1 MQRRKTR
8 TKRPELVAALA
19 AALALA
25 GCGSGSERRAA
36 PQPRLAAPLA
46 AALAARSDEVVQ
58 ALEAGD
64 SCTAAAHAQALQEA
78 AISAINAGR
87 IPGPLQEPL
96 GSSVSDL
103 VSRIHCV
110 KKADEPRDRGK
121 HKGRG
126 KHGKGHEG
134 DD

>member
-1 MQRRKTR
+1 
-8 TKRPELVAALA
+8 
-19 AALALA
+19 
-25 GCGSGSERRAA
+25 
-36 PQPRLAAPLA
+36 
-46 AALAARSDEVVQ
+46 
-58 ALEAGD
+58 
-64 SCTAAAHAQALQEA
+64 LQQD

-87 IPGPLQEPL
+87 VPGPLQEPL

-103 VSRIHCV
+103 LSRIHCI

-126 KHGKGHEG
+126 EHGKGRKG

>member
-1 MQRRKTR
+1 LQRRKTR
-8 TKRPELVAALA
+8 TRRPELVAALA

-36 PQPRLAAPLA
+36 PQPRLAAPVA
-46 AALAARSDEVVQ
+46 AALAARSDEVAR

-64 SCTAAAHAQALQEA
+64 SCTAAAQAQALQQD

-87 IPGPLQEPL
+87 VPGPLQEPL
-96 GSSVSDL
+96 GSTVSDL
-103 VSRIHCV
+103 LSRIRCI

-121 HKGRG
+121 HKRRG
-126 KHGKGHEG
+126 EHGKGRKG